1 MIIFVLHLTKL
12 TLYTLYFV
20 KFCNCWKAGISV
32 SHAFLCHT
40 SHGKSAV
47 GRCVGRFWC
56 GWQRFFFLGGGTEW
70 VFQRFQVLTFIVS
83 CRHNMRS
90 NADVSKKF
98 GKMTGHFVN
107 TSSTFYNGST
117 INYPSRLYRYVI
129 ADVRRPKTFRISFAD
144 DTALSQFV

>member
-1 MIIFVLHLTKL
+1 LLSFAIVGKPVYRLVTRFYV
-12 TLYTLYFV
+12 TLRTERALLV
-20 KFCNCWKAGISV
+20 DVSV
-32 SHAFLCHT
+32 DFD
-40 SHGKSAV
+40 AV
-47 GRCVGRFWC
+47 GSVL
-56 GWQRFFFLGGGTEW
+56 FLGGGTEW